1 MAKARLIRACIALA
15 SLAAAAL
22 AAGDVIGPK

>member
-1 MAKARLIRACIALA
+1 MAKPYLIRACIALA
-15 SLAAAAL
+15 YLAAAL

>member
-1 MAKARLIRACIALA
+1 MAKARLIRACVLLA
-15 SLAAAAL
+15 SLAAAL

>member
-15 SLAAAAL
+15 SLAAVL